1 MFLRRGLPYVKEQ
14 TDFLSITHLWYERG
28 WNLEPNPRLR
38 TLPAKILLDSLRL
51 WIGGTKQ
58 NSTEVR
64 KSEDLQVRT
73 QDLSF
78 CVLRFV
84 GVHAAWSA
92 VKQMKDSRDRT
103 EALKGP

>member
-1 MFLRRGLPYVKEQ
+1 MQVG
-14 TDFLSITHLWYERG
+14 
-28 WNLEPNPRLR
+28 
-38 TLPAKILLDSLRL
+38 
-51 WIGGTKQ
+51 
-58 NSTEVR
+58 

-78 CVLRFV
+78 CVIHFV

-92 VKQMKDSRDRT
+92 VKQMKDSCVRT

>member
-1 MFLRRGLPYVKEQ
+1 M
-14 TDFLSITHLWYERG
+14 IERA

-38 TLPAKILLDSLRL
+38 TLRAKILVDCLRL
-51 WIGGTKQ
+51 WIGGTTED
-58 NSTEVR
+58 STEVR
-64 KSEDLQVRT
+64 KSEDMQVRT

-78 CVLRFV
+78 CVLRFM

>member
-1 MFLRRGLPYVKEQ
+1 LGEQ
-14 TDFLSITHLWYERG
+14 RKVT
-28 WNLEPNPRLR
+28 
-38 TLPAKILLDSLRL
+38 
-51 WIGGTKQ
+51 
-58 NSTEVR
+58 TEVR
-64 KSEDLQVRT
+64 KSEDLQVRM